1 MITLLRVDH
10 RLLHGQVAFSWT
22 QYVGADCILI
32 ANDNVPEDELR
43 KTTIKLAKP
52 PSVKL
57 VIKNINDAIESIK
70 SGVTDKYHLFIVVES
85 VNDAWRIA
93 SAVEGIKSINLG
105 GIKAKEGSKNIS
117 KAINLLPE
125 EIEQLQQ
132 LVGKGVEV
140 EIRQVPNDRKQLF
153 AQCVKLR
160 GGQIM
165 VEALLLGL
173 VAFIAQS
180 EYALGT
186 SLISRPIVTGLLTGL
201 VLGDVQTGVIMGATL
216 ELAFIG
222 SFSVGAS
229 IPPDVVT
236 GGILGVAFAI
246 TSGAG
251 TETALLLGLP
261 IATLTLILKNV
272 YLGMFIPMLSQKA
285 DGYAERADTGG
296 IERMHLIAGFGLS
309 LMLATVVTI
318 SFLVGSNAVKSL
330 LDTIPEFIKHG
341 LSVATGI
348 IPALGFA
355 MLARLLINKKVA
367 PYFFLGFVLMAY
379 LKIPVTGIAILGAIV
394 AVVMVNVTAL
404 SSPRTTT
411 EQGVSDDDED
421 DF

>member
-70 SGVTDKYHLFIVVES
+70 SGVTDNYHLFIVVES

-153 AQCVKLR
+153 AQCV
-160 GGQIM
+160 
-165 VEALLLGL
+165 
-173 VAFIAQS
+173 
-180 EYALGT
+180 
-186 SLISRPIVTGLLTGL
+186 
-201 VLGDVQTGVIMGATL
+201 
-216 ELAFIG
+216 
-222 SFSVGAS
+222 
-229 IPPDVVT
+229 
-236 GGILGVAFAI
+236 
-246 TSGAG
+246 
-251 TETALLLGLP
+251 
-261 IATLTLILKNV
+261 
-272 YLGMFIPMLSQKA
+272 
-285 DGYAERADTGG
+285 
-296 IERMHLIAGFGLS
+296 
-309 LMLATVVTI
+309 
-318 SFLVGSNAVKSL
+318 
-330 LDTIPEFIKHG
+330 
-341 LSVATGI
+341 
-348 IPALGFA
+348 
-355 MLARLLINKKVA
+355 
-367 PYFFLGFVLMAY
+367 
-379 LKIPVTGIAILGAIV
+379 
-394 AVVMVNVTAL
+394 
-404 SSPRTTT
+404 
-411 EQGVSDDDED
+411 
-421 DF
+421 

>member
-93 SAVEGIKSINLG
+93 SAVAEIKSINLG

-153 AQCVKLR
+153 AECV
-160 GGQIM
+160 
-165 VEALLLGL
+165 
-173 VAFIAQS
+173 
-180 EYALGT
+180 
-186 SLISRPIVTGLLTGL
+186 
-201 VLGDVQTGVIMGATL
+201 
-216 ELAFIG
+216 
-222 SFSVGAS
+222 
-229 IPPDVVT
+229 
-236 GGILGVAFAI
+236 
-246 TSGAG
+246 
-251 TETALLLGLP
+251 
-261 IATLTLILKNV
+261 
-272 YLGMFIPMLSQKA
+272 
-285 DGYAERADTGG
+285 
-296 IERMHLIAGFGLS
+296 
-309 LMLATVVTI
+309 
-318 SFLVGSNAVKSL
+318 
-330 LDTIPEFIKHG
+330 
-341 LSVATGI
+341 
-348 IPALGFA
+348 
-355 MLARLLINKKVA
+355 
-367 PYFFLGFVLMAY
+367 
-379 LKIPVTGIAILGAIV
+379 
-394 AVVMVNVTAL
+394 
-404 SSPRTTT
+404 
-411 EQGVSDDDED
+411 
-421 DF
+421 